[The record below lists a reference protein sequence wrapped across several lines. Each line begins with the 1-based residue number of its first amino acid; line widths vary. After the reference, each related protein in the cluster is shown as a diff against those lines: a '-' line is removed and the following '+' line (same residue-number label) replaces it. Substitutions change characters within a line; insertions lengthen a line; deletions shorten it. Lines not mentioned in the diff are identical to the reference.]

1 MTANQLYD
9 RLPYGYRSILLSMML
24 LPAPIIGIWSQG
36 GCLLYLGVVTVLR
49 IIHIH
54 GGWSNV
60 KV

>member
-1 MTANQLYD
+1 MTINKLYD
-9 RLPYGYRSILLSMML
+9 RLPYGYNSILLSIVL

-36 GCLLYLGVVTVLR
+36 GCILYLGVLTVLR
-49 IIHIH
+49 IIHIY